1 MYFVIICNA
10 PVLLLLME
18 TQGILRKS
26 NNTEVEGLLF
36 PINAPSKHIHPF
48 LSEISK
54 YKAWHL

>member
-54 YKAWHL
+54 YKA